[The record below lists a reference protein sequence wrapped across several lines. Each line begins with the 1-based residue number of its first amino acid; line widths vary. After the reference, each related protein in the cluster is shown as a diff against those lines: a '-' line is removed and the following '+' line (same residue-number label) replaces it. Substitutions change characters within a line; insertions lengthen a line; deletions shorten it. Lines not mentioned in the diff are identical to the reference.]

1 MVLTA
6 CKHSS
11 SRVPTVPK
19 HSEALHIALHSL
31 CTPATTHY
39 THTQRERERE
49 REATHLEF
57 LYVELVSLHP
67 LLQLIHPVRLLQ
79 GTNNHTHTH
88 TVKHSLLALLLLYT
102 HTQQAGLYGLHT
114 GGGCWD
120 EWERGLC
127 KSIPRLR
134 NVITHSLLIR
144 TLWID
149 RQLTNIK

>member
-79 GTNNHTHTH
+79 STKNNHTHTH
-88 TVKHSLLALLLLYT
+88 SQTQPVGLAAAT
-102 HTQQAGLYGLHT
+102 HTEQAGLYGLHT
-114 GGGCWD
+114 GGGCWG